1 MNLLIRAFIIYY
13 IFSTIVLGDEVKVF
27 DFTDKELSGLEV
39 RKVRGADNKTIY
51 TVGSNDN
58 GNFFKAVADN
68 AASGLGKE
76 LKIDLNK
83 TPFINI
89 TWKIEKD
96 LAGIKENTK
105 KGHDFAARV
114 FAIKKTGAT
123 PLSNRAINYVFSS
136 NNEIGFNSPS
146 PYTKKSIDNV
156 LSSTKNNF
164 DEWITVKANVKED
177 FKKFHDLDVNEL
189 DGLAIMSDTDNS
201 KMKAIAYYQN
211 IYFSSD
217 QLNLKNFFKKL
228 LNKDRITATITSS
241 NGFA

>member
-1 MNLLIRAFIIYY
+1 MFKFCQNDVITIFFLKIKMKFILNILIGVLIVFE
-13 IFSTIVLGDEVKVF
+13 FSNANEVKIF
-27 DFTDKELSGLEV
+27 EFTELELSQLEV
-39 RKVRGADNKTIY
+39 RKVRGADNNTLY
-51 TVGSNDN
+51 EVGSNEN
-58 GNFFKAVADN
+58 GNFFKAIADN

-76 LKIDLNK
+76 VKIDLNK

-96 LAGIKENTK
+96 LPGINENTK

-114 FAIKKTGAT
+114 FAVKKTGAT

-136 NNEIGFNSPS
+136 NNEIGFNAPS

-156 LSSTKNNF
+156 LASTKNNF
-164 DEWITVKANVKED
+164 NEWVTVKANVKED
-177 FKKFHDLDVNEL
+177 FKKFHNLDVNEL

-211 IYFSSD
+211 IYFSE
-217 QLNLKNFFKKL
+217 N
-228 LNKDRITATITSS
+228 
-241 NGFA
+241 